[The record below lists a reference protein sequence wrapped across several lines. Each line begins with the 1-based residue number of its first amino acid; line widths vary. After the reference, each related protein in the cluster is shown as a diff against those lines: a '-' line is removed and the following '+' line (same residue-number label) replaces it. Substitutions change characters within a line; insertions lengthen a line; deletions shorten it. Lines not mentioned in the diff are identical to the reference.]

1 MRAVVVVFVACAKC
15 AEKAGCRQYHGGTP
29 CLGGAHA
36 KQERRRG
43 GCPYA

>member
-15 AEKAGCRQYHGGTP
+15 AEKAGCRQYTEARHAWVELTP
-29 CLGGAHA
+29 KRKGEG
-36 KQERRRG
+36 G